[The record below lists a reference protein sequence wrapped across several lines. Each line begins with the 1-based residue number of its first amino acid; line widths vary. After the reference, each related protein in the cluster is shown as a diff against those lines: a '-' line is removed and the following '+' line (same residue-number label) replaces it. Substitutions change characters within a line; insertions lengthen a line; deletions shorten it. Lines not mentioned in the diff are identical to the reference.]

1 MLKTLAMKDRA
12 VWILAVLSACVV
24 TVGLAGER
32 GQPAQDGIRNFG
44 KVSEAIYRGAEPDEA
59 AFQTLKRLGIKAIID
74 LRMPGTAL
82 KTEAA
87 RAQAGGILY
96 TNMPMHGTGRPDE
109 DEVESVLSLL
119 EKLPGPV
126 FVHCQHGCDRTGT
139 IIACYRVKHDKWT
152 NEAALQ
158 EAEKYGISSFERAMK
173 RFVMAYGKSPP
184 PKAPPPSGGDGH

>member
-1 MLKTLAMKDRA
+1 
-12 VWILAVLSACVV
+12 
-24 TVGLAGER
+24 
-32 GQPAQDGIRNFG
+32 
-44 KVSEAIYRGAEPDEA
+44 
-59 AFQTLKRLGIKAIID
+59 
-74 LRMPGTAL
+74 
-82 KTEAA
+82 
-87 RAQAGGILY
+87 
-96 TNMPMHGTGRPDE
+96 MHGTGRPDE